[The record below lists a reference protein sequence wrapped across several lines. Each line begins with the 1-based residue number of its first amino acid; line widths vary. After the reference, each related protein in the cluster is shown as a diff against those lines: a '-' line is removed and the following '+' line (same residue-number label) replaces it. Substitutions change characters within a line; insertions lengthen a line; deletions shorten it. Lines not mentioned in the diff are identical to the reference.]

1 MKLALLGAAGAMAEV
16 VRRDL
21 HEFAPTAEVTIA
33 DLREVAA
40 KYPNERPATMDVRDE
55 AATARLL
62 DGHDAVLNCVTYY
75 WNLPDRPRGGPPCA
89 GAR

>member
-40 KYPNERPATMDVRDE
+40 KYPNERPATVDLGVAHRLFTPV
-55 AATARLL
+55 AIVTARR
-62 DGHDAVLNCVTYY
+62 GRKAGRA
-75 WNLPDRPRGGPPCA
+75 RPAGSPGGRT
-89 GAR
+89 G